1 MRKVGD
7 FKLEKEALVF
17 WSFLSKEKIDSSLEE
32 KEGEEGYEIWISDE
46 DQINQASFHYQ
57 EFLKN
62 HDDPKFKVKL
72 KDKRKP
78 ESLSASKKSGFKQ
91 YNLSDKWRSQ
101 EKSPGVVTLA
111 LIITSVAVFLISG
124 MGQNTDFIS
133 LFLISSRDDGQLTEF
148 FAGEI
153 WRVFTPIF
161 FHGTPNSLSSS
172 LLHILFNMYWLHQFG
187 GQIERLKGQK
197 FFITFL
203 VITTLVSNLL
213 QYFINGPFFVG
224 MSGVVYG
231 LFGYIWVKTR
241 LDPADGFQ
249 LDPFVA
255 AVLFAFFLLGFSG
268 LGVFGGIANWAHAG
282 GLIVGLAWGYGSAF
296 KWNLGG
302 KKN

>member
-78 ESLSASKKSGFKQ
+78 ESLPESKKSGFKQ
-91 YNLSDKWRSQ
+91 YNLGNKWRSQ

-124 MGQNTDFIS
+124 MGKNTQIIGPFFIS
-133 LFLISSRDDGQLTEF
+133 EEINGGLDEIISGQFWRLI
-148 FAGEI
+148 
-153 WRVFTPIF
+153 TPIF
-161 FHGTPNSLSSS
+161 LHFN
-172 LLHILFNMYWLHQFG
+172 LLHILFNCMWLHSLG
-187 GQIERLKGQK
+187 SQIEKKKGTK
-197 FFITFL
+197 FFITFIL
-203 VITTLVSNLL
+203 CTAIVSNLSQFL
-213 QYFINGPFFVG
+213 ITGPAFGG

-231 LFGYIWVKTR
+231 LFGYVWIKSR
-241 LDPADGFQ
+241 LDPGDGFYI
-249 LDPFVA
+249 DPVIA
-255 AVLFAFFLLGFSG
+255 MIMLGFFLVCFTGA
-268 LGVFGGIANWAHAG
+268 FGGVANWAHAG

>member
-46 DQINQASFHYQ
+46 DQINEASFHYQ

-78 ESLSASKKSGFKQ
+78 ESLPESKKSGFKQ
-91 YNLSDKWRSQ
+91 YNLGNKWRSQ

-124 MGQNTDFIS
+124 MGKNTQIIGPFFIS
-133 LFLISSRDDGQLTEF
+133 EEINGGLDEIISGQFWRLI
-148 FAGEI
+148 
-153 WRVFTPIF
+153 TPIF
-161 FHGTPNSLSSS
+161 LHFN
-172 LLHILFNMYWLHQFG
+172 LLHILFNCMWLHSLG
-187 GQIERLKGQK
+187 SQIEKKKGTK
-197 FFITFL
+197 FFTTFIL
-203 VITTLVSNLL
+203 CTAIVSNLSQFL
-213 QYFINGPFFVG
+213 ITGPAFGG

-231 LFGYIWVKTR
+231 LFGYVWIKSR
-241 LDPADGFQ
+241 LDPGDGFYI
-249 LDPFVA
+249 DPVVA
-255 AVLFAFFLLGFSG
+255 MIMLGFFLVCFTGA
-268 LGVFGGIANWAHAG
+268 FGGVANWAHAG
-282 GLIVGLAWGYGSAF
+282 GLIVGLGWGYGSAF

>member
-78 ESLSASKKSGFKQ
+78 ESLPESKKSGFKQ
-91 YNLSDKWRSQ
+91 YNLGNKWRSQ

-124 MGQNTDFIS
+124 MGKNTQIIGPFFIS
-133 LFLISSRDDGQLTEF
+133 EEINGGLDEIISGQL
-148 FAGEI
+148 
-153 WRVFTPIF
+153 WRLITPIF
-161 FHGTPNSLSSS
+161 LHFN
-172 LLHILFNMYWLHQFG
+172 LLHILFNCMWLHSLG
-187 GQIERLKGQK
+187 SQIEKKKGTK
-197 FFITFL
+197 FFITFIL
-203 VITTLVSNLL
+203 CTAIVSNLSQFL
-213 QYFINGPFFVG
+213 ITGPAFGG

-231 LFGYIWVKTR
+231 LFGYVWIKSR
-241 LDPADGFQ
+241 LDPGDGFYI
-249 LDPFVA
+249 DPVVA
-255 AVLFAFFLLGFSG
+255 MIMLGFFLVCFTGA
-268 LGVFGGIANWAHAG
+268 FGGVANWAHAG
-282 GLIVGLAWGYGSAF
+282 GLIVGLGWGYGSAF

>member
-46 DQINQASFHYQ
+46 DQINEASFHYQ

-78 ESLSASKKSGFKQ
+78 ESLPESKKSGFKQ
-91 YNLSDKWRSQ
+91 YNLGNKWRSQ

-124 MGQNTDFIS
+124 MGKNTQVIGPFFIS
-133 LFLISSRDDGQLTEF
+133 EEINGGLDEIISGQL
-148 FAGEI
+148 
-153 WRVFTPIF
+153 WRLITPIF
-161 FHGTPNSLSSS
+161 LHFN
-172 LLHILFNMYWLHQFG
+172 LLHILFNCMWLHSLG
-187 GQIERLKGQK
+187 SQIEKKKGTK
-197 FFITFL
+197 FFITFIL
-203 VITTLVSNLL
+203 CTAIVSNLSQFL
-213 QYFINGPFFVG
+213 ITGPAFGG

-231 LFGYIWVKTR
+231 LFGYVWINSR
-241 LDPADGFQ
+241 LDPGDGFYI
-249 LDPFVA
+249 DPVVA
-255 AVLFAFFLLGFSG
+255 MIMLGFFLVCFTGA
-268 LGVFGGIANWAHAG
+268 FGGVANWAHAG
-282 GLIVGLAWGYGSAF
+282 GLIVGLGWGYGSAF

>member
-46 DQINQASFHYQ
+46 DQINEASFHYQ

-78 ESLSASKKSGFKQ
+78 ESLPESKKSGFKQ
-91 YNLSDKWRSQ
+91 YNLGNKWRSQ

-124 MGQNTDFIS
+124 MGKNTQIIGPFFIS
-133 LFLISSRDDGQLTEF
+133 EEINGGLDEIISGQFWRLI
-148 FAGEI
+148 
-153 WRVFTPIF
+153 TPIF
-161 FHGTPNSLSSS
+161 LHFN
-172 LLHILFNMYWLHQFG
+172 LLHIFFNCMWLHSLG
-187 GQIERLKGQK
+187 RQIEKKKGTK
-197 FFITFL
+197 FFITFIL
-203 VITTLVSNLL
+203 CTAIVSNLSQFL
-213 QYFINGPFFVG
+213 ITGPAFGG

-231 LFGYIWVKTR
+231 LFGYVWIKSR
-241 LDPADGFQ
+241 LDPGDGFYI
-249 LDPFVA
+249 DPVVA
-255 AVLFAFFLLGFSG
+255 MIMLGFFLVCFTGA
-268 LGVFGGIANWAHAG
+268 FGGVANWAHAG
-282 GLIVGLAWGYGSAF
+282 GLIVGLGWGYGSAF

>member
-46 DQINQASFHYQ
+46 DQINEASFHYQ

-78 ESLSASKKSGFKQ
+78 ESLPESKKSGFKQ
-91 YNLSDKWRSQ
+91 YNLGNKWRSQ

-124 MGQNTDFIS
+124 MGKNTQIIGPFFIS
-133 LFLISSRDDGQLTEF
+133 EEINGGLDEIISGQFWRLI
-148 FAGEI
+148 
-153 WRVFTPIF
+153 TPIF
-161 FHGTPNSLSSS
+161 LHFN
-172 LLHILFNMYWLHQFG
+172 LLHILFNCMWLHSLG
-187 GQIERLKGQK
+187 SQIEKKKGTK
-197 FFITFL
+197 FFTTFIL
-203 VITTLVSNLL
+203 CTAIVSNLS
-213 QYFINGPFFVG
+213 QFVITGPAFGG

-231 LFGYIWVKTR
+231 LFGYVWIKSR
-241 LDPADGFQ
+241 LDPGDGFYI
-249 LDPFVA
+249 DPVVA
-255 AVLFAFFLLGFSG
+255 MIMLGFFLVCFTGA
-268 LGVFGGIANWAHAG
+268 FGGVANWAHAG
-282 GLIVGLAWGYGSAF
+282 GLIVGLGWGYGSAF

>member
-46 DQINQASFHYQ
+46 DQINQAIFHYQ

-78 ESLSASKKSGFKQ
+78 ESLPESKKSGFKQ
-91 YNLSDKWRSQ
+91 YNLGNKWRSQ

-124 MGQNTDFIS
+124 MGKNTQIIGPFFIS
-133 LFLISSRDDGQLTEF
+133 EEINGGLDEIISGQFWRLI
-148 FAGEI
+148 
-153 WRVFTPIF
+153 TPIF
-161 FHGTPNSLSSS
+161 LHFN
-172 LLHILFNMYWLHQFG
+172 LLHILFNCMWLHSLG
-187 GQIERLKGQK
+187 SQIEKKKGTK
-197 FFITFL
+197 FFITFIL
-203 VITTLVSNLL
+203 CTAIVSNLSQFL
-213 QYFINGPFFVG
+213 ITGPAFGG

-231 LFGYIWVKTR
+231 LFGYVWIKSR
-241 LDPADGFQ
+241 LDPGDGFYI
-249 LDPFVA
+249 DPVIA
-255 AVLFAFFLLGFSG
+255 MIMLGFFLVCFTGA
-268 LGVFGGIANWAHAG
+268 FGGVANWAHAG
-282 GLIVGLAWGYGSAF
+282 GLIVGLGWGYGSAF

>member
-32 KEGEEGYEIWISDE
+32 KEGDEGYEIWISDE
-46 DQINQASFHYQ
+46 DQINEASFHYQ

-78 ESLSASKKSGFKQ
+78 ESLPESKKSGFKQ
-91 YNLSDKWRSQ
+91 YNLGNKWRSQ

-124 MGQNTDFIS
+124 MGKNTQIIGPFFIS
-133 LFLISSRDDGQLTEF
+133 EEINGGLDEIISGQFWRLI
-148 FAGEI
+148 
-153 WRVFTPIF
+153 TPIF
-161 FHGTPNSLSSS
+161 LHFN
-172 LLHILFNMYWLHQFG
+172 LLHILFNCMWLHSLG
-187 GQIERLKGQK
+187 SQIEKKKGTK
-197 FFITFL
+197 FFITFIL
-203 VITTLVSNLL
+203 CTAIVSNLSQFL
-213 QYFINGPFFVG
+213 ITGPAFGG

-231 LFGYIWVKTR
+231 LFGYVWIKSR
-241 LDPADGFQ
+241 LDPGDGFYI
-249 LDPFVA
+249 DPVVA
-255 AVLFAFFLLGFSG
+255 MIMLGFFLVCFTGA
-268 LGVFGGIANWAHAG
+268 FGGVANWAHAG
-282 GLIVGLAWGYGSAF
+282 GLIVGLGWGYGSAF

>member
-46 DQINQASFHYQ
+46 DQINEASFHYQ
-57 EFLKN
+57 DFLKN

-78 ESLSASKKSGFKQ
+78 ESLPESKKSGFKQ
-91 YNLSDKWRSQ
+91 YNLGNKWRSQ

-124 MGQNTDFIS
+124 MGKNTQIIGPFFIS
-133 LFLISSRDDGQLTEF
+133 EEINGGLDEIISGQFWRLI
-148 FAGEI
+148 
-153 WRVFTPIF
+153 TPIF
-161 FHGTPNSLSSS
+161 LHFN
-172 LLHILFNMYWLHQFG
+172 LLHILFNCMWLHSLG
-187 GQIERLKGQK
+187 SQIEKKKGTK
-197 FFITFL
+197 FFITFIL
-203 VITTLVSNLL
+203 CTAIVSNLSQFL
-213 QYFINGPFFVG
+213 ITGPAFGG

-231 LFGYIWVKTR
+231 LFGYVWIKSR
-241 LDPADGFQ
+241 LDPGDGFYI
-249 LDPFVA
+249 DPVVA
-255 AVLFAFFLLGFSG
+255 MIMLGFFLVSFTGA
-268 LGVFGGIANWAHAG
+268 FGGVANWAHAG
-282 GLIVGLAWGYGSAF
+282 GLIVGLGWGYGSAF

>member
-46 DQINQASFHYQ
+46 DQINEASFHYQ

-78 ESLSASKKSGFKQ
+78 ESLPESKKSGFKQ
-91 YNLSDKWRSQ
+91 YNLGNKWRSQ

-124 MGQNTDFIS
+124 MGKNTQIIGPFFIS
-133 LFLISSRDDGQLTEF
+133 EEINGGLHEIISGQFWRLI
-148 FAGEI
+148 
-153 WRVFTPIF
+153 TPIF
-161 FHGTPNSLSSS
+161 LHFN
-172 LLHILFNMYWLHQFG
+172 LLHILFNCMWLHSLG
-187 GQIERLKGQK
+187 SQIEKKKGTK
-197 FFITFL
+197 FFITFIL
-203 VITTLVSNLL
+203 CTAIVSNLSQFL
-213 QYFINGPFFVG
+213 ITGPAFGG

-231 LFGYIWVKTR
+231 LFGYVWIKSR
-241 LDPADGFQ
+241 LDPGDGFYI
-249 LDPFVA
+249 DPVVA
-255 AVLFAFFLLGFSG
+255 MIMLGFFLVCFTGA
-268 LGVFGGIANWAHAG
+268 FGGVANWAHAG
-282 GLIVGLAWGYGSAF
+282 GLIVGLGWGYGSAF

>member
-78 ESLSASKKSGFKQ
+78 ESLPESKKSGFKQ
-91 YNLSDKWRSQ
+91 YNLGNKWRSQ

-124 MGQNTDFIS
+124 MGKNTQIIGPFFIS
-133 LFLISSRDDGQLTEF
+133 EEINGSLDEIISGQFWRLI
-148 FAGEI
+148 
-153 WRVFTPIF
+153 TPIF
-161 FHGTPNSLSSS
+161 LHFN
-172 LLHILFNMYWLHQFG
+172 LLHILFNCMWLHSLG
-187 GQIERLKGQK
+187 SQIEKKKGTK
-197 FFITFL
+197 FFITFIL
-203 VITTLVSNLL
+203 CTAIVSNLSQFL
-213 QYFINGPFFVG
+213 ITGPAFGG

-231 LFGYIWVKTR
+231 LFGYVWIKSR
-241 LDPADGFQ
+241 LDPGDGFYI
-249 LDPFVA
+249 DPVIA
-255 AVLFAFFLLGFSG
+255 MIMLGFFLVCFTGA
-268 LGVFGGIANWAHAG
+268 FGGVANWAHAG
-282 GLIVGLAWGYGSAF
+282 GLIVGLGWGYGSAF

>member
-32 KEGEEGYEIWISDE
+32 KEGDEGYEIWISDE
-46 DQINQASFHYQ
+46 DQINEASFHYQ

-78 ESLSASKKSGFKQ
+78 ESLSESKKSGFKQ
-91 YNLSDKWRSQ
+91 YNLGNKWRSQ

-124 MGQNTDFIS
+124 MGKNTQIIGPFFIS
-133 LFLISSRDDGQLTEF
+133 EEINGGLDEIISGQL
-148 FAGEI
+148 
-153 WRVFTPIF
+153 WRLITPIF
-161 FHGTPNSLSSS
+161 LHFN
-172 LLHILFNMYWLHQFG
+172 LLHILFNCMWLHSLG
-187 GQIERLKGQK
+187 SQIEKKKGTK
-197 FFITFL
+197 FFITFIL
-203 VITTLVSNLL
+203 CTAIVSNLSQFL
-213 QYFINGPFFVG
+213 ITGPAFGG

-231 LFGYIWVKTR
+231 LFGYVWIKSR
-241 LDPADGFQ
+241 LDPGDGFYI
-249 LDPFVA
+249 DPVVA
-255 AVLFAFFLLGFSG
+255 MIMLGFFLVCFTGA
-268 LGVFGGIANWAHAG
+268 FGGVANWAHAG
-282 GLIVGLAWGYGSAF
+282 GLIVGLGWGYGSAF

>member
-46 DQINQASFHYQ
+46 DQINEASFHYQ

-72 KDKRKP
+72 KDKRKQGSLP
-78 ESLSASKKSGFKQ
+78 ESKKSGFRQ
-91 YNLSDKWRSQ
+91 YNLGDKWRSQ
-101 EKSPGVVTLA
+101 EKSPGLVTLA

-124 MGQNTDFIS
+124 MGKNTQIIGPFFIS
-133 LFLISSRDDGQLTEF
+133 EEINGGLDEIISGQL
-148 FAGEI
+148 
-153 WRVFTPIF
+153 WRLITPIF
-161 FHGTPNSLSSS
+161 LHFN
-172 LLHILFNMYWLHQFG
+172 LLHILFNCMWLHSLG
-187 GQIERLKGQK
+187 SQIEKKKGTK
-197 FFITFL
+197 FFITFIL
-203 VITTLVSNLL
+203 CTAIVSNLSQFL
-213 QYFINGPFFVG
+213 ITGPAFGG

-231 LFGYIWVKTR
+231 LFGYVWIKSR
-241 LDPADGFQ
+241 LDPGDGFYI
-249 LDPFVA
+249 DPVVA
-255 AVLFAFFLLGFSG
+255 MIMLGFFLVCFTGA
-268 LGVFGGIANWAHAG
+268 FGGVANWAHAG
-282 GLIVGLAWGYGSAF
+282 GLIVGLGWGYGSAF

>member
-78 ESLSASKKSGFKQ
+78 ESLPESKKSGFKQ
-91 YNLSDKWRSQ
+91 YNLGNKWRSQ

-124 MGQNTDFIS
+124 MGKNTQIIGPFFIS
-133 LFLISSRDDGQLTEF
+133 EEINGGLDEIISGQL
-148 FAGEI
+148 
-153 WRVFTPIF
+153 WRLITPIF
-161 FHGTPNSLSSS
+161 LHFN
-172 LLHILFNMYWLHQFG
+172 LLHILFNCMWLHSLG
-187 GQIERLKGQK
+187 SQIEKKKGTK
-197 FFITFL
+197 FFITFIL
-203 VITTLVSNLL
+203 CTAIVSNLS
-213 QYFINGPFFVG
+213 QFVITGPAFGG

-231 LFGYIWVKTR
+231 LFGYVWIKSR
-241 LDPADGFQ
+241 LDPGDGFYI
-249 LDPFVA
+249 DPVVA
-255 AVLFAFFLLGFSG
+255 MIMLGFFLVCFTGA
-268 LGVFGGIANWAHAG
+268 FGGVANWAHAG
-282 GLIVGLAWGYGSAF
+282 GLIVGLGWGYGSAF

>member
-78 ESLSASKKSGFKQ
+78 ESLPESKKSGFKQ
-91 YNLSDKWRSQ
+91 YNLGNKWRSQ
-101 EKSPGVVTLA
+101 EKSPGVVTLG

-124 MGQNTDFIS
+124 MGKNTQIIGPFFIS
-133 LFLISSRDDGQLTEF
+133 EEINGGLDEIISGQFWRLI
-148 FAGEI
+148 
-153 WRVFTPIF
+153 TPIF
-161 FHGTPNSLSSS
+161 LHFN
-172 LLHILFNMYWLHQFG
+172 LLHILFNCMWLHSLG
-187 GQIERLKGQK
+187 SQIEKKKGTK
-197 FFITFL
+197 FFITFIL
-203 VITTLVSNLL
+203 CTAIVSNLSQFL
-213 QYFINGPFFVG
+213 ITGPAFGG

-231 LFGYIWVKTR
+231 LFGYVWIKSR
-241 LDPADGFQ
+241 LDPGDGFYI
-249 LDPFVA
+249 DPVIA
-255 AVLFAFFLLGFSG
+255 MIMLGFFLVCFTGA
-268 LGVFGGIANWAHAG
+268 FGGVANWAHAG
-282 GLIVGLAWGYGSAF
+282 GLIVGLGWGYGSAF

>member
-78 ESLSASKKSGFKQ
+78 ESLPESKKSGFKQ
-91 YNLSDKWRSQ
+91 YNLGNKWRSQ

-124 MGQNTDFIS
+124 MGKNTQIIGPFFIS
-133 LFLISSRDDGQLTEF
+133 EEINGGLHEIISGQFWRLI
-148 FAGEI
+148 
-153 WRVFTPIF
+153 TPIF
-161 FHGTPNSLSSS
+161 LHFN
-172 LLHILFNMYWLHQFG
+172 LLHILFNCMWLHSLG
-187 GQIERLKGQK
+187 SQIEKKKGTK
-197 FFITFL
+197 FFITFIL
-203 VITTLVSNLL
+203 CTAIVSNLSQFL
-213 QYFINGPFFVG
+213 ITGPAFGG

-231 LFGYIWVKTR
+231 LFGYVWIKSR
-241 LDPADGFQ
+241 LDPGDGFYI
-249 LDPFVA
+249 DPVVA
-255 AVLFAFFLLGFSG
+255 MIMLGFFLVCFTGA
-268 LGVFGGIANWAHAG
+268 FGGVANWAHAG
-282 GLIVGLAWGYGSAF
+282 GLIVGLGWGYGSAF

>member
-78 ESLSASKKSGFKQ
+78 ESLPESKKSGFKQ
-91 YNLSDKWRSQ
+91 YNLGNKWRSQ

-124 MGQNTDFIS
+124 MGKNTQVIGPFFIS
-133 LFLISSRDDGQLTEF
+133 EEINGGLDEIISGQL
-148 FAGEI
+148 
-153 WRVFTPIF
+153 WRLITPIF
-161 FHGTPNSLSSS
+161 LHFN
-172 LLHILFNMYWLHQFG
+172 LLHILFNCMWLHSLG
-187 GQIERLKGQK
+187 SQIEKKKGTK
-197 FFITFL
+197 FFITFIL
-203 VITTLVSNLL
+203 CTAIVSNLSQFL
-213 QYFINGPFFVG
+213 ITGPAFGG

-231 LFGYIWVKTR
+231 LFGYVWIKSR
-241 LDPADGFQ
+241 LDPGDGFYI
-249 LDPFVA
+249 DPVIA
-255 AVLFAFFLLGFSG
+255 MIMLGFFLVCFTGA
-268 LGVFGGIANWAHAG
+268 FGGVANWAHAG

>member
-1 MRKVGD
+1 MRKVAD

-32 KEGEEGYEIWISDE
+32 KEGDEGYEIWISDE
-46 DQINQASFHYQ
+46 DQINEASFHYQ

-78 ESLSASKKSGFKQ
+78 ESLPESKKSGFKQ
-91 YNLSDKWRSQ
+91 YNLGNKWRSQ

-124 MGQNTDFIS
+124 MGKNTQIIGPFFIS
-133 LFLISSRDDGQLTEF
+133 EEINGGLDEIISGQL
-148 FAGEI
+148 
-153 WRVFTPIF
+153 WRLITPIF
-161 FHGTPNSLSSS
+161 LHFN
-172 LLHILFNMYWLHQFG
+172 LLHILFNCMWLHSLG
-187 GQIERLKGQK
+187 SQIEKKKGTK
-197 FFITFL
+197 FFITFIL
-203 VITTLVSNLL
+203 CTAIFSNLSQFL
-213 QYFINGPFFVG
+213 ITGPAFGG

-231 LFGYIWVKTR
+231 LFGYVWIKSR
-241 LDPADGFQ
+241 LDPGDGFYI
-249 LDPFVA
+249 DPVVA
-255 AVLFAFFLLGFSG
+255 MIMLGFFLVCFTGA
-268 LGVFGGIANWAHAG
+268 FGGVANWAHAG
-282 GLIVGLAWGYGSAF
+282 GLIVGLGWGYGSAF

>member
-46 DQINQASFHYQ
+46 DQINEASFHYQ

-78 ESLSASKKSGFKQ
+78 ESLPESKKSGFKQ
-91 YNLSDKWRSQ
+91 YNLGNKWRSQ

-124 MGQNTDFIS
+124 MGKNTQVIGPFFIS
-133 LFLISSRDDGQLTEF
+133 EEINGGLDEIISGQFWRLI
-148 FAGEI
+148 
-153 WRVFTPIF
+153 TPIF
-161 FHGTPNSLSSS
+161 LHFN
-172 LLHILFNMYWLHQFG
+172 LLHILFNCMWLHSLG
-187 GQIERLKGQK
+187 SQIEKKKGTK
-197 FFITFL
+197 FFITFIL
-203 VITTLVSNLL
+203 CTAIVSNLSQFL
-213 QYFINGPFFVG
+213 ITGPAFGG

-231 LFGYIWVKTR
+231 LFGYVWIKSR
-241 LDPADGFQ
+241 LDPGDGFYI
-249 LDPFVA
+249 DPVIA
-255 AVLFAFFLLGFSG
+255 MIMLGFFLVCFTGA
-268 LGVFGGIANWAHAG
+268 FGGVANWAHAG
-282 GLIVGLAWGYGSAF
+282 GLIVGLGWGYGSAF

>member
-46 DQINQASFHYQ
+46 DQINQANFHYQ
-57 EFLKN
+57 EFLN
-62 HDDPKFKVKL
+62 NQDDPKFKVKL

-78 ESLSASKKSGFKQ
+78 ESLPESKKSGFKQ
-91 YNLSDKWRSQ
+91 YNLGNKWRSQ

-124 MGQNTDFIS
+124 MGKNTQIIGPFFIS
-133 LFLISSRDDGQLTEF
+133 EEINGGLDEIISGQL
-148 FAGEI
+148 
-153 WRVFTPIF
+153 WRLITPIF
-161 FHGTPNSLSSS
+161 LHFN
-172 LLHILFNMYWLHQFG
+172 LLHILFNCMWLHSLG
-187 GQIERLKGQK
+187 SQIEKKKGTK
-197 FFITFL
+197 FFTTFIL
-203 VITTLVSNLL
+203 CTAIVSNLSQFL
-213 QYFINGPFFVG
+213 ITGPAFGG

-231 LFGYIWVKTR
+231 LFGYVWIKSR
-241 LDPADGFQ
+241 LDPGDGFYI
-249 LDPFVA
+249 DPVVA
-255 AVLFAFFLLGFSG
+255 MIMLGFFLVCFTGA
-268 LGVFGGIANWAHAG
+268 FGGVANWAHAG
-282 GLIVGLAWGYGSAF
+282 GLIVGLGWGYGSAF

>member
-46 DQINQASFHYQ
+46 DQINEASFHYQ

-78 ESLSASKKSGFKQ
+78 ESLPESKKSGFKQ
-91 YNLSDKWRSQ
+91 YNLGNKWRSQ

-111 LIITSVAVFLISG
+111 LVITSVAVFLISG
-124 MGQNTDFIS
+124 MGKNTQIIGPFFIS
-133 LFLISSRDDGQLTEF
+133 EEINGGLDEIISGQFWRLI
-148 FAGEI
+148 
-153 WRVFTPIF
+153 TPIF
-161 FHGTPNSLSSS
+161 LHFN
-172 LLHILFNMYWLHQFG
+172 LLHILFNCMWLHSLG
-187 GQIERLKGQK
+187 SQIEKKKGTK
-197 FFITFL
+197 FFITFIL
-203 VITTLVSNLL
+203 CTAIVSNLSQFL
-213 QYFINGPFFVG
+213 ITGPAFGG

-231 LFGYIWVKTR
+231 LFGYVWIKSR
-241 LDPADGFQ
+241 LDPGDGFYI
-249 LDPFVA
+249 DPVVA
-255 AVLFAFFLLGFSG
+255 MIMLGFFLVCFTGA
-268 LGVFGGIANWAHAG
+268 FGGVANWAHAG
-282 GLIVGLAWGYGSAF
+282 GLIVGLGWGYGSAF

>member
-1 MRKVGD
+1 MRKVAD

-32 KEGEEGYEIWISDE
+32 KEGDEGYEIWISDE
-46 DQINQASFHYQ
+46 DQINEASFHYQ

-78 ESLSASKKSGFKQ
+78 ESLPESKKSGFKQ
-91 YNLSDKWRSQ
+91 YNLGNKWRSQ

-124 MGQNTDFIS
+124 MGKNTQIIGPFFIS
-133 LFLISSRDDGQLTEF
+133 EEINGGLDEIISGQFWRLI
-148 FAGEI
+148 
-153 WRVFTPIF
+153 TPIF
-161 FHGTPNSLSSS
+161 LHFN
-172 LLHILFNMYWLHQFG
+172 LLHILFNCMWLHSLG
-187 GQIERLKGQK
+187 SQIEKKKGTK
-197 FFITFL
+197 FFTTFIL
-203 VITTLVSNLL
+203 CTAIVSNLSQFL
-213 QYFINGPFFVG
+213 ITGPAFGG

-231 LFGYIWVKTR
+231 LFGYVWIKSR
-241 LDPADGFQ
+241 LDPGDGFYI
-249 LDPFVA
+249 DPVVA
-255 AVLFAFFLLGFSG
+255 MIMLGFFLVCFTGA
-268 LGVFGGIANWAHAG
+268 FGGVANWAHAG
-282 GLIVGLAWGYGSAF
+282 GLIVGLGWGYGSAF